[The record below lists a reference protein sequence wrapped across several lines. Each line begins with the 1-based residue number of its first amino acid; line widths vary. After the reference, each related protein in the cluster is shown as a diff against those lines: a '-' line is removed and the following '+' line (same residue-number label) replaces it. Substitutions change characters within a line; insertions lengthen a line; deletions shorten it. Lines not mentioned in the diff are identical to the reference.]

1 MICMVKMG
9 CILVSTQMYFGVATK
24 GLPYANS
31 CAFQVIHY
39 ITDISAMCSVTSQT
53 RVQWQNVNSH
63 ASLTI
68 SCTVNSG
75 QSQCILIVSGL
86 ETFRET
92 K

>member
-1 MICMVKMG
+1 MICMVNMG
-9 CILVSTQMYFGVATK
+9 CILVSTQMHFGVTTK

-31 CAFQVIHY
+31 CAFQVI
-39 ITDISAMCSVTSQT
+39 ISAMCSVTSQT

-68 SCTVNSG
+68 SCTVYSG
-75 QSQCILIVSGL
+75 QSQCILIISGL